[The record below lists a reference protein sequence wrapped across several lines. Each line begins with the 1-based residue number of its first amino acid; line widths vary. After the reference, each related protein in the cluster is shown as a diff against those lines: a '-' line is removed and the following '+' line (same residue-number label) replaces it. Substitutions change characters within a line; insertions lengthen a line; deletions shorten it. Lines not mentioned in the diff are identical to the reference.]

1 MAESQ
6 MPLQEAT
13 ALVEE
18 VIDEVETV
26 VIADR
31 DFLENVMLGVVT
43 RGHILLEDVP
53 GTGKTLTANAFARVL
68 NLSFSRIQFTPDLLP
83 KDVLGTN
90 VFNETDGTF
99 EFQEGPIF
107 GNVILGDEI
116 NRAPPKTQAAMLETM
131 AEQQVTVE
139 GETRDLPDP
148 FLVIATQNPVE
159 QEGTFPLPEAQVDRF
174 LVKDTLGQPDRE
186 GKVELLR
193 RRADRFQSIPEAEP
207 MIDDPE
213 RILALQKVPE
223 RIRVHEDLLGYIAEI
238 IERTHE
244 DHRSQVGVSPRGLQ
258 RLFEASRAR
267 AVIEGREYV
276 TPGDIQRIAN
286 PVLSHRVVLS
296 PQAEVNNV
304 RKQQVVQD
312 IIDDVSVPTIE
323 DADGGGETEAVSG
336 VAQ

>member
-213 RILALQKVPE
+213 RILALQRVPE

-238 IERTHE
+238 VERTHE